1 MQTGKKIN
9 ISVIIPVYNS
19 EKGLK
24 DTLESLSTLTYPR
37 EGLEIVIVDNNS
49 SDRTLEVAKSFQEK
63 YPDLIKI
70 LTENEIQSSYAARNK
85 GVKDSTG
92 NIIVFLDADVTVEPD
107 LLEKVEEF
115 IKKHDSRYVGLD
127 LEVRASKPENIFE
140 KYSKNEFPVRDFVEN
155 RHYAP
160 TACLAVKRD
169 VFEKLGYF
177 DERLISGGDYE
188 FGNRAFNSGIKLY
201 FAPSIKIFHPARSS
215 FASLAK
221 KYYRVGRGKARLHL
235 YTPEL
240 RIIRTSPYPSYK
252 IHSMARD
259 FISSVKGWENMS
271 LLEKTGFLLIYFSL
285 AVISRVGYTIEYFKI
300 QLSSGRP

>member
-1 MQTGKKIN
+1 MD

-24 DTLESLSTLTYPR
+24 GTLESLSKLTYPR

-49 SDRTLEVAKSFQEK
+49 SDRTLEAAKSYQEK

-85 GVKDSTG
+85 GVKNSTG
-92 NIIVFLDADVTVEPD
+92 NIIVFLDADMTVEPD
-107 LLEKVEEF
+107 FLEKVEGF
-115 IKKHDSRYVGLD
+115 IKKHDSSYVGLD

-140 KYSKNEFPVRDFVEN
+140 KYSKYEFPVRDFIEN

-177 DERLISGGDYE
+177 DERLMSGGDYE
-188 FGNRAFNSGIKLY
+188 FGNRVFTSGIKLY
-201 FAPSIKIFHPARSS
+201 FAPSVKIFHPARSS
-215 FASLAK
+215 FVSLTK
-221 KYYRVGRGKARLHL
+221 KYFRVGRGKARLHL

-252 IHSMARD
+252 IHSMVRD
-259 FISSVKGWENMS
+259 FISSVKEWKNMS
-271 LLEKTGFLLIYFSL
+271 LLEKAGFLFIYFSL
-285 AVISRVGYTIEYFKI
+285 AAIARIGYTIEYFKMR
-300 QLSSGRP
+300 LSPGRT